1 LSNAQGR
8 SKRVSYRSEGLRQ
21 KWGRRGNPQLRQW
34 ACLFQSVHTVLLIC
48 FAQPNAEGNRH
59 CAGPG
64 AGIPPIAHQ
73 GEPPITD
80 LLQHT
85 SITKESVKEG
95 KDASFTLTL
104 TCGRPTDSTTG
115 IPGKESVGDD
125 LSSHGPGDSRQLA
138 ANFLRATSRL
148 RVLLLALD
156 SFHIFNGQAGS
167 PCGGGLGV
175 NLEQHA
181 HIVS

>member
-1 LSNAQGR
+1 VGQARKSATSAMGLPV
-8 SKRVSYRSEGLRQ
+8 SKRTYSPPNLFCPTQ
-21 KWGRRGNPQLRQW
+21 RRWESALCWPRG
-34 ACLFQSVHTVLLIC
+34 
-48 FAQPNAEGNRH
+48 
-59 CAGPG
+59 
-64 AGIPPIAHQ
+64 GIPPIAHQ

-80 LLQHT
+80 LLQNT

-95 KDASFTLTL
+95 KEASFTLTL

-125 LSSHGPGDSRQLA
+125 LSGHGPGDSRQLA

-175 NLEQHA
+175 NPEQRA
-181 HIVS
+181 YIVS